1 MDDLILEFLA
11 ETNEALAEL
20 DTALVDLER
29 ASEDA
34 EILARIFRL
43 VHSVKGTCGFLGLS
57 RLEAVAHAAESLLG
71 LYRDGERPVT
81 PAGVTAVLAAIDTIR
96 LIMAGLAETGA
107 EPEGDDTG
115 LLAQLTAAA
124 AEGEAPAAPPAPPA
138 AAPEPPAAS
147 AAALEEEDEEE
158 EDLPSPAAS
167 SPAPGSPSAHPS
179 ATPATPPSGAPSP
192 ATPSGSPAHDPALP
206 VQAIRVSLTVLDEL
220 MTLASELVLVRNQLL
235 QVARGQADTPFA
247 APLQR
252 LSRITSDLQ
261 EGVMKT
267 RMQPVSAAWAKLPRL
282 VRDLGAELGKRIDL
296 AMSGGE
302 TELDRQV
309 LELIKDPLTH
319 MVRNSADHGLET
331 PEERRAA
338 GKPAAGRISLSARQE
353 GGRIVIQLAD
363 DGRGLNLAKVR
374 ARAVER
380 GLATEAAVAAMEDA
394 EVARFVFRPGFSTAA
409 AVTAVSGRGVGMDV
423 VRTNIERIGGTV
435 DLQTVPGQGT
445 TITVRIPLTLA
456 IISGL
461 VVQAAGERFAVPQSA
476 VVELVRVG
484 HGGAAVE
491 WLDDTPVMRLRGQL
505 LPLVQLGAMLGL
517 APPPQGGSAVQGFV
531 AVLQGDAARYGL
543 LVDGVFDTEEIVVK
557 PVAPI
562 LRDLQAFSGN
572 TILGDGGV
580 IMILDPAGLARMA
593 GLSAMRQEAAT
604 AATSTEEG
612 RSQLLMFRAGGQAT
626 PIAVPLGLVAR
637 LEALPA
643 DSIEIAGNR
652 PAVQYRGQLMPL
664 LPLGP
669 WVQPPAGATQHLLVF
684 QDGSRSLGLMVDE
697 ILDVIEEK
705 LVLRPAAD
713 RAGFLGSAVIAGRA
727 ADVLDCAYWLRLG
740 DPGWFGRGEAQA
752 PRRVLVVEDSGFF
765 RQLVVPALTGAGYE
779 VTACADAAE
788 ALKLRAGG
796 AMFDA
801 VLSDIEMPGMDG
813 FALVAELRREG
824 PWAALP
830 VVALSSRSSPA
841 DITRGRAAGFTDHV
855 AKFDSERVLEALAR
869 ALAHAKEAA

>member
-1 MDDLILEFLA
+1 MDDLIAEFLA

-29 ASEDA
+29 ASEDS
-34 EILARIFRL
+34 EILARIFRM

-71 LYRDGERPVT
+71 LYRDGDIPVT
-81 PAGVTAVLAAIDTIR
+81 QDGITAVLAAIDTIR
-96 LIMAGLAETGA
+96 MIMAGLAETGA
-107 EPEGDDTG
+107 EPAGDDTA
-115 LLAQLTAAA
+115 LVAQLTAAA
-124 AEGEAPAAPPAPPA
+124 EPAPAAAAPVPAAPAPAPEAAVEEPEEAEPEPAPVAA
-138 AAPEPPAAS
+138 AAPAPAARPGPDAPKPAEDKAGDK
-147 AAALEEEDEEE
+147 AAAHAD
-158 EDLPSPAAS
+158 PS
-167 SPAPGSPSAHPS
+167 
-179 ATPATPPSGAPSP
+179 
-192 ATPSGSPAHDPALP
+192 LP

-235 QVARGQADTPFA
+235 QVARSQADTPFA

-296 AMSGGE
+296 SMSGGD

-319 MVRNSADHGLET
+319 MVRNSADHGLEM

-338 GKPAAGRISLSARQE
+338 GKPLAGRISLSARQE
-353 GGRIVIQLAD
+353 GGRIVIELAD
-363 DGRGLNLAKVR
+363 DGRGLNLAKIRV
-374 ARAVER
+374 RAVER
-380 GLATEAAVAAMEDA
+380 GLATEAAVAAMDDA
-394 EVARFVFRPGFSTAA
+394 EVGRFIFRPGFSTAA

-423 VRTNIERIGGTV
+423 VRSNIERIGGTV
-435 DLQTVPGQGT
+435 DLQTVEGQGT
-445 TITVRIPLTLA
+445 TLIIRIPLTLA

-461 VVQAAGERFAVPQSA
+461 VVQAAGERFAVPQAA

-484 HGGAAVE
+484 SGGAAVE
-491 WLDDTPVMRLRGQL
+491 WLDDAPVIRLRGQL
-505 LPLVQLGAMLGL
+505 LPLVQLGALLGL
-517 APPPQGGSAVQGFV
+517 AAPHPSGSAAQGFV
-531 AVLQGDAARYGL
+531 AVLQGDSARYGL
-543 LVDGVFDTEEIVVK
+543 FVDGVFDTEEIVVK

-593 GLSAMRQEAAT
+593 GLGTARKEAAQAIAST
-604 AATSTEEG
+604 AEETG
-612 RSQLLMFRAGGQAT
+612 SQLLLFRAGGQAT

-637 LEALPA
+637 LEALPS

-652 PAVQYRGQLMPL
+652 PSVQYRGQLMPL

-669 WVQPPAGATQHLLVF
+669 WTQPPSGGTQHLLVF
-684 QDGSRSLGLMVDE
+684 QDGTRSLGLMVDE
-697 ILDVIEEK
+697 ILDVIEER
-705 LVLRPAAD
+705 LVLRPSAD
-713 RAGFLGSAVIAGRA
+713 RAGFLGSAVVAGRA
-727 ADVLDCAYWLRLG
+727 ADVLDCAHWLRLG
-740 DPGWFGRGEAQA
+740 DPSWFGKTEQA
-752 PRRVLVVEDSGFF
+752 APRVLVVEDSGFF
-765 RQLVVPALTGAGYE
+765 RQLVVPALTSAGYD
-779 VTACADAAE
+779 VTACAEPAE

-796 AMFDA
+796 AMFDV
-801 VLSDIEMPGMDG
+801 VLSDIEMPNMDG
-813 FALVAELRREG
+813 FGFVAEIRREG
-824 PWAALP
+824 PWQKLP

-841 DITRGRAAGFTDHV
+841 DIARGRAAGFTDHV
-855 AKFDSERVLEALAR
+855 AKFDSERVLGALTR

>member
-1 MDDLILEFLA
+1 MDDLISEFLA

-34 EILARIFRL
+34 EILARIFRM

-71 LYRDGERPVT
+71 LYRDGDIAVSPN
-81 PAGVTAVLAAIDTIR
+81 GVTAVLAAIDTIR
-96 LIMAGLAETGA
+96 MIMAGLAETGV
-107 EPEGDDTG
+107 EPAGDDSA
-115 LLAQLTAAA
+115 LVAQLNAA
-124 AEGEAPAAPPAPPA
+124 AEDQPAAAEIEAPAPAPASAPTPAVPFRPVVVEAPAAPEPEPAAPAAAPPA
-138 AAPEPPAAS
+138 AAPAAAAKPAAEEK
-147 AAALEEEDEEE
+147 AAAAQHSD
-158 EDLPSPAAS
+158 S
-167 SPAPGSPSAHPS
+167 SM
-179 ATPATPPSGAPSP
+179 
-192 ATPSGSPAHDPALP
+192 P
-206 VQAIRVSLTVLDEL
+206 VQAIRVSLPVLDEL

-235 QVARGQADTPFA
+235 QVARGQTDTPFA

-296 AMSGGE
+296 VQSGGD

-331 PEERRAA
+331 PDIRRAA
-338 GKPAAGRISLSARQE
+338 GKPAHGTISLSARQE
-353 GGRIVIQLAD
+353 GGRIVIELAD
-363 DGRGLNLAKVR
+363 DGRGLNIARIRSR
-374 ARAVER
+374 AIER
-380 GLATEAAVAAMEDA
+380 GLATEAAVAAMDDA
-394 EVARFVFRPGFSTAA
+394 EAARFIFRPGFSTAA

-423 VRTNIERIGGTV
+423 VRSNIERIGGTV
-435 DLQTVPGQGT
+435 DLQTVEGQGT
-445 TITVRIPLTLA
+445 TLIIRIPLTLA

-461 VVQAAGERFAVPQSA
+461 VVQAANERFAVPQAA

-484 HGGAAVE
+484 SGGASVE
-491 WLDDTPVMRLRGQL
+491 WLDDAPVMRLRGQL
-505 LPLVQLGAMLGL
+505 LPLVQLGALLGL
-517 APPPQGGSAVQGFV
+517 AAPHESGSAAQGFV
-531 AVLQGDAARYGL
+531 AVLQGDSARYGL
-543 LVDGVFDTEEIVVK
+543 FVDGVFDTEEIVVK

-593 GLSAMRQEAAT
+593 GLGSARKEIAA
-604 AATSTEEG
+604 AVAGSVEETG
-612 RSQLLMFRAGGQAT
+612 SQLLLFRAGGQAT
-626 PIAVPLGLVAR
+626 PIAVPLGLIAR
-637 LEALPA
+637 LEALRS
-643 DSIEIAGNR
+643 DSIETAGNR

-669 WVQPPAGATQHLLVF
+669 WTQPPAGSTQHLLVF

-697 ILDVIEEK
+697 ILDVIEER
-705 LVLRPAAD
+705 LVLRPSTD
-713 RAGFLGSAVIAGRA
+713 RAGFLGAAVIAGRA
-727 ADVLDCAYWLRLG
+727 ADVLDCSYWLRLG
-740 DPGWFGRGEAQA
+740 DPHWFGKTEQA
-752 PRRVLVVEDSGFF
+752 APRVLVVEDSGFF
-765 RQLVVPALTGAGYE
+765 RQLVVPALTSAGYE
-779 VTACADAAE
+779 VAACGEPAE

-796 AMFDA
+796 AVFDA
-801 VLSDIEMPGMDG
+801 ILSDIEMPGMDG
-813 FALVAELRREG
+813 FGFIAELRREG
-824 PWAALP
+824 AWKKTP
-830 VVALSSRSSPA
+830 VVALTSRISPA
-841 DITRGRAAGFTDHV
+841 DKARGLALGFTDYV
-855 AKFDSERVLEALAR
+855 GKFDSERVLGALAR
-869 ALAHAKEAA
+869 VISTVKEAA